1 MHAPVNPAIPTQ
13 NQKAKSLQT
22 KSLQTAMQTPRKP
35 ACMHG
40 HIAIVDGE
48 DQFYR
53 PVSRTKIAGRG
64 GNRSL
69 L

>member
-1 MHAPVNPAIPTQ
+1 MHAPVNPAILTQ
-13 NQKAKSLQT
+13 NQMA